1 MLVMQHDWAGD
12 LVITLS
18 YVDAQGRTILSRD
31 LINRIGQSSGN
42 FGAAADFG
50 TGNGTGD
57 NYLFN
62 TDYAGNIWSN
72 AAPLGDADAI
82 PGQTNDATHGGKYF
96 SSTVAAAKTQ
106 LSSDF

>member
-18 YVDAQGRTILSRD
+18 YVDAQGRTSLSRD
-31 LINRIGQSSGN
+31 LINRIGQNSGN
-42 FGAAADFG
+42 FGAAADFRI
-50 TGNGTGD
+50 GNGAGD

-62 TDYAGNIWSN
+62 SDYPGNIWSS

-82 PGQTNDATHGGKYF
+82 PGQTNDVVNGGRYF
-96 SSTVAAAKTQ
+96 PATVAGVKTQ
-106 LSSDF
+106 LS